1 MIKINLLKSFGAE
14 SSEVVKSV
22 EDQKSKQIG
31 FIKNFFVMILGI
43 LGLFIYEQFN
53 IPNLKEQQVKLQAQ
67 LNELTSF
74 NQKKEAL
81 KTEIE
86 KYENDR
92 VRLNRQTDFLQK
104 IQKERTLTVEFL
116 TKIRQLIPANV
127 WIVSIKIDGRT
138 IEIKGEADSEREI
151 NEFNL
156 KLASLPFLK
165 DVIVQSIEMSQQTP
179 DTKIA
184 TKNFSMRASFN
195 EATNSTGEGGKL

>member
-31 FIKNFFVMILGI
+31 FIKNFLVMILGI

-86 KYENDR
+86 KYENG
-92 VRLNRQTDFLQK
+92 
-104 IQKERTLTVEFL
+104 I
-116 TKIRQLIPANV
+116 
-127 WIVSIKIDGRT
+127 
-138 IEIKGEADSEREI
+138 
-151 NEFNL
+151 
-156 KLASLPFLK
+156 
-165 DVIVQSIEMSQQTP
+165 
-179 DTKIA
+179 
-184 TKNFSMRASFN
+184 
-195 EATNSTGEGGKL
+195 